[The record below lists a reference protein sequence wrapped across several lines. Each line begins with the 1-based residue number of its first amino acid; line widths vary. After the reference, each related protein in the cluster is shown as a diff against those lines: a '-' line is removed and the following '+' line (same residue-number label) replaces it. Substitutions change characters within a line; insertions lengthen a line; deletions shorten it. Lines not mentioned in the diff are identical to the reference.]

1 MNDDVLDADDDLP
14 PEVHLK
20 MALDY
25 LHSRA
30 TAIDM
35 PVTASLIGMAARAA
49 LEELRQ
55 NAPPVAEID
64 SGQLGRRDP
73 GK

>member
-1 MNDDVLDADDDLP
+1 MNDDFPDADDGLP
-14 PEVHLK
+14 PEIHLK

-49 LEELRQ
+49 LDELREH
-55 NAPPVAEID
+55 AASAADED
-64 SGQLGRRDP
+64 KMAG
-73 GK
+73 

>member
-1 MNDDVLDADDDLP
+1 MTDDLFNADDDLP
-14 PEVHLK
+14 PEIHLK
-20 MALDY
+20 LALDY

-49 LEELRQ
+49 LDELREHT
-55 NAPPVAEID
+55 APAVYEAK
-64 SGQLGRRDP
+64 SARGAA
-73 GK
+73 K

>member
-1 MNDDVLDADDDLP
+1 MTDDLFNADDDLP
-14 PEVHLK
+14 PEIHLK
-20 MALDY
+20 LALDY

-49 LEELRQ
+49 LDELREHVT
-55 NAPPVAEID
+55 PVADEAKAAR
-64 SGQLGRRDP
+64 GAA
-73 GK
+73 K

>member
-1 MNDDVLDADDDLP
+1 MTDELFNADDDLP
-14 PEVHLK
+14 PEIHLK
-20 MALDY
+20 LALDY

-49 LEELRQ
+49 LDELREH
-55 NAPPVAEID
+55 ATPAADEGRVAR
-64 SGQLGRRDP
+64 GAV
-73 GK
+73 K